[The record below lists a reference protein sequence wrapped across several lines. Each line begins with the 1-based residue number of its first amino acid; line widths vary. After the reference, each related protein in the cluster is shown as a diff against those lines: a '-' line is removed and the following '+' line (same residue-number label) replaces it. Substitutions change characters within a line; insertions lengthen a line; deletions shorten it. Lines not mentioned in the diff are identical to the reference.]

1 MTAYQNNHL
10 IELEEYFGGLIN
22 DDGLTNKQALAKVK
36 ETYGEHGHEYIS
48 DVIKKEEQLDNGII
62 VDYGDNL

>member
-1 MTAYQNNHL
+1 MTAYQNNYL

-36 ETYGEHGHEYIS
+36 ETYGEHGHEYIA
-48 DVIKKEEQLDNGII
+48 DIIKKEEQLDNGII
-62 VDYGDNL
+62 VDYGV

>member
-62 VDYGDNL
+62 VDYGV

>member
-22 DDGLTNKQALAKVK
+22 DDGLTNKQALTKVK

-62 VDYGDNL
+62 VDYGV

>member
-1 MTAYQNNHL
+1 MTAYQNNYL

-62 VDYGDNL
+62 VDYGV

>member
-22 DDGLTNKQALAKVK
+22 DDGLTNKQALVKVK
-36 ETYGEHGHEYIS
+36 ETYGEHGHEYIA

-62 VDYGDNL
+62 VDYGV